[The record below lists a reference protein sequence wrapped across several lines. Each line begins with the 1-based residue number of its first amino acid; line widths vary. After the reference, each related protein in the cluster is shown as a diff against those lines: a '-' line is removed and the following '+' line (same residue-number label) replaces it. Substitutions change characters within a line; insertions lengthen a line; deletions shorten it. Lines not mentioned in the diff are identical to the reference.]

1 MKTWKVCQGFM
12 HSLQTAQSQAVDVV
26 GVINSQQE
34 ESTHQTVSG
43 DFEAELQ
50 ELSNKTSTE
59 FINIP

>member
-1 MKTWKVCQGFM
+1 M